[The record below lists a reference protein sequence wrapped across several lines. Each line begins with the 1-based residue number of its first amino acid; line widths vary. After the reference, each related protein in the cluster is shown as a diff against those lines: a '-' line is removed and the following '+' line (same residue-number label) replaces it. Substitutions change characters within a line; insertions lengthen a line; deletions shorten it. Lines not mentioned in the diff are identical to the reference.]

1 MMNPSKVMKSI
12 SVKLN
17 QKLIPDQIQRLQQ
30 QIEFML
36 EIDKL
41 KHILRRTILTDRS
54 REENSAEHSWHI
66 AIAVFLFSEYAQDQN
81 IDWYRVIKI
90 LLVHDLVEIDAGD
103 TYCYDHQSRKDQ
115 AQREQKAAE
124 RIFKILPLDQSIS
137 FRELWDEF
145 ENRETPESKYANAL
159 DRFQPFL
166 QNYATK
172 GQIWQKNNITR
183 RQVKDRMQPMFDG
196 TPLLWNLVE
205 LLIDDAVQ
213 KKYLAG

>member
-1 MMNPSKVMKSI
+1 MLNPSKVMETI

-17 QKLIPDQIQRLQQ
+17 QKLALNQVQRLQQ

-66 AIAVFLFSEYAQDQN
+66 AMAVFLFSEYALDQN
-81 IDWYRVIKI
+81 IDWYRVIKM

-103 TYCYDHQSRKDQ
+103 TYYYDHQGRKDQ

-124 RIFKILPLDQSIS
+124 RIFKILPLDQSRS
-137 FRELWDEF
+137 FRKLWDEF

-166 QNYATK
+166 QNYVTK
-172 GQIWQKNNITR
+172 GQIWRKNNITR
-183 RQVKDRMQPMFDG
+183 RQVKDRMQPVFDG
-196 TPLLWNLVE
+196 APLLWNLVE

-213 KKYLAG
+213 KKYLA

>member
-1 MMNPSKVMKSI
+1 MMNPSKVMESI
-12 SVKLN
+12 SDKLN
-17 QKLIPDQIQRLQQ
+17 QKLTLNQIQRLQQ

-41 KHILRRTILTDRS
+41 KRILRRTILTDRS

-66 AIAVFLFSEYAQDQN
+66 AMAVFLFSEYARNQN
-81 IDWYRVIKI
+81 IDWYRVIKM

-124 RIFKILPLDQSIS
+124 RIFNILPLDQSRS

-145 ENRETPESKYANAL
+145 ENRKTPESKYANAL

-172 GQIWQKNNITR
+172 GQIWRKNNITR

-196 TPLLWNLVE
+196 APLLWNLVE

>member
-1 MMNPSKVMKSI
+1 MLNPSKVMESI

-17 QKLIPDQIQRLQQ
+17 QKLIPDQVQRLQQ

-41 KHILRRTILTDRS
+41 KHILRKTILTDRS

-66 AIAVFLFSEYAQDQN
+66 AMAVFLFSEYARDQN
-81 IDWYRVIKI
+81 IDWYRVIKM

-124 RIFKILPLDQSIS
+124 RIFKILPLDQSRS

-172 GQIWQKNNITR
+172 GQIWRKNKITR
-183 RQVKDRMQPMFDG
+183 RQVKDRMKPVFDG
-196 TPLLWNLVE
+196 APLLWNLVE

>member
-115 AQREQKAAE
+115 SQREQKAAE
-124 RIFKILPLDQSIS
+124 RIFKILPLDQSRS

-166 QNYATK
+166 QNYVTK
-172 GQIWQKNNITR
+172 GQIWRKNNITR

>member
-1 MMNPSKVMKSI
+1 MLNPSKVMETI

-17 QKLIPDQIQRLQQ
+17 QVLTLNQVQRLQQ

-41 KHILRRTILTDRS
+41 KHIVRRTILTDRS

-66 AIAVFLFSEYAQDQN
+66 AMAVFLFSEYAKDQE
-81 IDWYRVIKI
+81 IDLYRVIKM

-115 AQREQKAAE
+115 AQREQEAAE
-124 RIFKILPLDQSIS
+124 RIFKILPTDQSRF
-137 FRELWDEF
+137 FRVLWDEF
-145 ENRETPESKYANAL
+145 ENRDTPESRYANAL

-166 QNYATK
+166 QNYFTK
-172 GQIWQKNNITR
+172 GKIWRENNITR
-183 RQVKDRMQPMFDG
+183 RQVMDRMQPIFDG
-196 TPLLWNLVE
+196 APLLWNLVE

-213 KKYLAG
+213 KKYLTG

>member
-1 MMNPSKVMKSI
+1 MLSPSKVMETI

-17 QKLIPDQIQRLQQ
+17 QKLTLNQVQRLQQ

-66 AIAVFLFSEYAQDQN
+66 AMAVFLFSEYAQDQN
-81 IDWYRVIKI
+81 IDWYRVVKM

-183 RQVKDRMQPMFDG
+183 RQVKDRMQPVLDG
-196 TPLLWNLVE
+196 APLLWNLVE

-213 KKYLAG
+213 KKYLAE

>member
-1 MMNPSKVMKSI
+1 MLNPSKVMQTI
-12 SVKLN
+12 SDKLKQKLTLN
-17 QKLIPDQIQRLQQ
+17 QVQRLQQ

-54 REENSAEHSWHI
+54 RRENSAEHSWHI
-66 AIAVFLFSEYAQDQN
+66 AMAVFLFSEYAQDQN

-124 RIFKILPLDQSIS
+124 RIFKILPLDQSRS

-145 ENRETPESKYANAL
+145 ENRKTPESKYANAL
-159 DRFQPFL
+159 DRLQPFL

-172 GQIWQKNNITR
+172 GQIWRKNNITR

-196 TPLLWNLVE
+196 APLLWNLVE

>member
-1 MMNPSKVMKSI
+1 MLNPSKVMETI

-17 QKLIPDQIQRLQQ
+17 QKLTLNQVQRLQQ

-66 AIAVFLFSEYAQDQN
+66 AMAVFLFSEYAQDQN
-81 IDWYRVIKI
+81 IDWYRVVKM

-103 TYCYDHQSRKDQ
+103 TYCYDHQGRKDQ

-145 ENRETPESKYANAL
+145 EHRETPESKYANAL

-172 GQIWQKNNITR
+172 GQIWQKNNITH
-183 RQVKDRMQPMFDG
+183 RQVKDRMQPLFDG
-196 TPLLWNLVE
+196 APLLWNLVE

>member
-1 MMNPSKVMKSI
+1 MLNPSKVMETI

-17 QKLIPDQIQRLQQ
+17 QKLTLNQVQRLQQ

-41 KHILRRTILTDRS
+41 KQVLRRTILTDRS

-66 AIAVFLFSEYAQDQN
+66 AMAVFLFSEYARDQN
-81 IDWYRVIKI
+81 IDWYRVIKM

-145 ENRETPESKYANAL
+145 EDRETPESKYANAL

-183 RQVKDRMQPMFDG
+183 RQVKDRMQPLFDG
-196 TPLLWNLVE
+196 APLLWNLVE

>member
-1 MMNPSKVMKSI
+1 MMNSSKVMESI
-12 SVKLN
+12 SNKLN

-41 KHILRRTILTDRS
+41 KHILRRTILTNRS

-124 RIFKILPLDQSIS
+124 RIFKILPLDQSRS

-145 ENRETPESKYANAL
+145 ENRKTPESKYANAL
-159 DRFQPFL
+159 DRLQPFL

-172 GQIWQKNNITR
+172 GQIWRKNNITR

-196 TPLLWNLVE
+196 APLLWNLVE

>member
-1 MMNPSKVMKSI
+1 MMNPSKVMETI

-41 KHILRRTILTDRS
+41 KRILRRTILTDRS

-66 AIAVFLFSEYAQDQN
+66 AVAVFLFSEYAQDQN

-115 AQREQKAAE
+115 AQREQKAAD
-124 RIFKILPLDQSIS
+124 RIFKILPLDQSRS

-166 QNYATK
+166 QNYVTK
-172 GQIWQKNNITR
+172 GQIWRKNNITR
-183 RQVKDRMQPMFDG
+183 RQVKDRMQPIFDG
-196 TPLLWNLVE
+196 APLLWNLVE

>member
-1 MMNPSKVMKSI
+1 MLNSSKVMETI

-17 QKLIPDQIQRLQQ
+17 QKLTLNQVQRLQQ

-66 AIAVFLFSEYAQDQN
+66 AMAAFLFSEYAQDQN
-81 IDWYRVIKI
+81 IDWYRVIKM

-124 RIFKILPLDQSIS
+124 RIFKILPLDQSRS

-166 QNYATK
+166 QNYVTK
-172 GQIWQKNNITR
+172 GQIWRKNDITR
-183 RQVKDRMQPMFDG
+183 RQVMDRMKPVYDG
-196 TPLLWNLVE
+196 APLLWNLVE

-213 KKYLAG
+213 KKYLAR

>member
-1 MMNPSKVMKSI
+1 MMNSSKVMESI
-12 SVKLN
+12 SNKLN

-41 KHILRRTILTDRS
+41 KHILRRTILTNRS

-81 IDWYRVIKI
+81 IDWYRVIRM

-124 RIFKILPLDQSIS
+124 RIFKILPLDQSRS

-159 DRFQPFL
+159 DRLQPFL

-172 GQIWQKNNITR
+172 GQIWRKNNITR

-196 TPLLWNLVE
+196 APLLWNLVE

>member
-1 MMNPSKVMKSI
+1 MMNPSKVMESI
-12 SVKLN
+12 PIKLN

-30 QIEFML
+30 QVEFML

-81 IDWYRVIKI
+81 IDWYRVVKI

-124 RIFKILPLDQSIS
+124 RIFKILPLDQSRS

-172 GQIWQKNNITR
+172 GQIWRENNITR
-183 RQVKDRMQPMFDG
+183 CQVKDRMQPMFDG
-196 TPLLWNLVE
+196 APLLWNLVE

>member
-1 MMNPSKVMKSI
+1 MLNSSKVMQTI
-12 SVKLN
+12 SDKLKQKLTLN
-17 QKLIPDQIQRLQQ
+17 QVQRLQQ

-66 AIAVFLFSEYAQDQN
+66 AMAVFLFSEYAQDQN
-81 IDWYRVIKI
+81 IDWYRVIRM

-103 TYCYDHQSRKDQ
+103 TYCYDHQGRKDQ

-124 RIFKILPLDQSIS
+124 RIFKILPLDQSRS

-159 DRFQPFL
+159 DRLQPFL

-172 GQIWQKNNITR
+172 GQIWRKNNITH
-183 RQVKDRMQPMFDG
+183 RQVKDRMQPVFDG
-196 TPLLWNLVE
+196 APLLGNLVE

-213 KKYLAG
+213 RKYLAG

>member
-1 MMNPSKVMKSI
+1 MLNSSKVMETI

-17 QKLIPDQIQRLQQ
+17 QKLTLNQVQRLQQ

-66 AIAVFLFSEYAQDQN
+66 AMAVFLFSEYAQDQN
-81 IDWYRVIKI
+81 IDWYRVIKM

-124 RIFKILPLDQSIS
+124 RIFKILPLDQSRS

-172 GQIWQKNNITR
+172 GQIWRKNDITR
-183 RQVKDRMQPMFDG
+183 HQVMDRMKPVYDG
-196 TPLLWNLVE
+196 APLLWNLVE

-213 KKYLAG
+213 KKYLAE

>member
-1 MMNPSKVMKSI
+1 MMNPSEVMESI

-66 AIAVFLFSEYAQDQN
+66 AIAVFLFSEYARDQD

-124 RIFKILPLDQSIS
+124 RIFKILPLDQSRS

-172 GQIWQKNNITR
+172 GQIWRENNITR

-196 TPLLWNLVE
+196 APLLWNLVE

>member
-1 MMNPSKVMKSI
+1 MESI
-12 SVKLN
+12 SNKLN

-41 KHILRRTILTDRS
+41 KHILRRTILTNRS

-124 RIFKILPLDQSIS
+124 RIFKILPLDQSRS

-145 ENRETPESKYANAL
+145 ENRKTPESKYANAL

-172 GQIWQKNNITR
+172 GQIWRKNNITR

-196 TPLLWNLVE
+196 APLLWNLVE

>member
-1 MMNPSKVMKSI
+1 MLNSSKVMETI

-17 QKLIPDQIQRLQQ
+17 QKLTLNQVQRLQQ

-66 AIAVFLFSEYAQDQN
+66 AMAVFLFSEYAQDQN
-81 IDWYRVIKI
+81 IDWYRVIKM

-124 RIFKILPLDQSIS
+124 RIFKILPLDQSRS

-172 GQIWQKNNITR
+172 GQIWRKNDITR
-183 RQVKDRMQPMFDG
+183 HQVMDRMKPVYDG
-196 TPLLWNLVE
+196 APLLWNLVE

>member
-1 MMNPSKVMKSI
+1 MLNPSKVMETI

-17 QKLIPDQIQRLQQ
+17 QKLTLNQVQRLQQ

-66 AIAVFLFSEYAQDQN
+66 AMAVFLFSEYAQDQN
-81 IDWYRVIKI
+81 IDWYRVIKM

-103 TYCYDHQSRKDQ
+103 TYCYDHQGRKDQ

-166 QNYATK
+166 QNYVTK

-183 RQVKDRMQPMFDG
+183 RQVKDRMQPVLDG
-196 TPLLWNLVE
+196 APLLWNLVE

>member
-1 MMNPSKVMKSI
+1 MMNPSKVMESI

-41 KHILRRTILTDRS
+41 KHISRRTILTDRS

-66 AIAVFLFSEYAQDQN
+66 AMAVFLFSEYAQDQN
-81 IDWYRVIKI
+81 IDWYRVIKM

-103 TYCYDHQSRKDQ
+103 TYCYDDQSRKNQ
-115 AQREQKAAE
+115 ARREQKAAE
-124 RIFKILPLDQSIS
+124 RIFKILPFDQSRY
-137 FRELWDEF
+137 FRALWDEF

-166 QNYATK
+166 QNYVTK
-172 GQIWQKNNITR
+172 GQIWRKNDITR
-183 RQVKDRMQPMFDG
+183 RQVKDRMKPVFDG
-196 TPLLWNLVE
+196 APLLWSLVE
-205 LLIDDAVQ
+205 LLIHDAVQ

>member
-1 MMNPSKVMKSI
+1 MESI

-41 KHILRRTILTDRS
+41 KHISRRTILTDRS

-66 AIAVFLFSEYAQDQN
+66 AMAVFLFSEYAQDQN
-81 IDWYRVIKI
+81 IDWYRVIKM

-103 TYCYDHQSRKDQ
+103 TYCYDDQGRKNQ

-124 RIFKILPLDQSIS
+124 RIFKILPFDQSRY
-137 FRELWDEF
+137 FRALWDEF

-166 QNYATK
+166 QNYVTK
-172 GQIWQKNNITR
+172 GQIWRKNDITR
-183 RQVKDRMQPMFDG
+183 RQVKDRMKPVFDG
-196 TPLLWNLVE
+196 APLLWSLVE
-205 LLIDDAVQ
+205 LLIHDAVQ

>member
-1 MMNPSKVMKSI
+1 MMNPSKVMESI

-41 KHILRRTILTDRS
+41 KHISRRTILTDRS
-54 REENSAEHSWHI
+54 RKENSAEHSWHI
-66 AIAVFLFSEYAQDQN
+66 AMAVFLFSEYAQDQN
-81 IDWYRVIKI
+81 IDWYRVIKM

-103 TYCYDHQSRKDQ
+103 TYCYDDQGRKNQ

-124 RIFKILPLDQSIS
+124 RIFKILPFDQSRY
-137 FRELWDEF
+137 FRALWDEF

-166 QNYATK
+166 QNYVTK
-172 GQIWQKNNITR
+172 GQIWRKNDITR
-183 RQVKDRMQPMFDG
+183 RQVKDRMKPVFDG
-196 TPLLWNLVE
+196 APLLWSLVE

>member
-12 SVKLN
+12 SDKLN
-17 QKLIPDQIQRLQQ
+17 QKLTLNQVQRLQQ

-66 AIAVFLFSEYAQDQN
+66 AMAVFLFSEYAQDQN
-81 IDWYRVIKI
+81 IDWYRVIKM

-124 RIFKILPLDQSIS
+124 RIFKILPLDQSRS

-183 RQVKDRMQPMFDG
+183 RQVKDRMQPLFDG
-196 TPLLWNLVE
+196 APLLWNLVE

>member
-1 MMNPSKVMKSI
+1 MNPSKVMESI
-12 SVKLN
+12 SDKLN
-17 QKLIPDQIQRLQQ
+17 QKLTLNQIQRLQQ

-41 KHILRRTILTDRS
+41 KRILRRTILTDRS

-66 AIAVFLFSEYAQDQN
+66 AMAVFLFSEYARNQN
-81 IDWYRVIKI
+81 IDWYRVIKM

-124 RIFKILPLDQSIS
+124 RIFNILPLDQSRS

-145 ENRETPESKYANAL
+145 ENRKTPESKYANAL

-172 GQIWQKNNITR
+172 GQIWRKNNITR

-196 TPLLWNLVE
+196 APLLWNLVE

>member
-1 MMNPSKVMKSI
+1 MMNPSKVMESI
-12 SVKLN
+12 SDKLN
-17 QKLIPDQIQRLQQ
+17 QKLTLNQIQRLQQ

-66 AIAVFLFSEYAQDQN
+66 AMAVFLFSEYARNQN
-81 IDWYRVIKI
+81 IDWYRVIKM

-124 RIFKILPLDQSIS
+124 RIFNILPLDQSRS

-145 ENRETPESKYANAL
+145 ENRKTPESKYANAL

-172 GQIWQKNNITR
+172 GQIWRKNNITR

-196 TPLLWNLVE
+196 APLLWNLVE

>member
-1 MMNPSKVMKSI
+1 MMNSSKVMESI
-12 SVKLN
+12 SNKLN

-66 AIAVFLFSEYAQDQN
+66 AMAVFLFSEYAQDQN
-81 IDWYRVIKI
+81 IDWYRVVKM

-124 RIFKILPLDQSIS
+124 RIFKILPLDQSRS

-166 QNYATK
+166 QNYVTK

-183 RQVKDRMQPMFDG
+183 RQVKDRMQPVLDG
-196 TPLLWNLVE
+196 APLLWNLVE

-213 KKYLAG
+213 KKYLAE